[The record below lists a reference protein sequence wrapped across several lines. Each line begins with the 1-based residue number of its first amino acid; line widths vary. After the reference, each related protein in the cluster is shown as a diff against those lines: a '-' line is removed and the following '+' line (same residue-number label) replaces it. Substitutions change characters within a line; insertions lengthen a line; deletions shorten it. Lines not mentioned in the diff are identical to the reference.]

1 MPLGIDFVIPRR
13 LSPRLFTFCPWA
25 SSSSSLNVHHP
36 SFSHL
41 ARHYFALKTFQNLTA
56 VNPRRT
62 TAKLSTFCPLASYF
76 HGKHLETHSIALDF
90 AKLNFNQ
97 SYIFKVN
104 KPLVAPQPSYP
115 HSALWHRIFAVK
127 PLETH
132 SIALDFAKLNFR
144 VNKPLFTILN
154 HLINNESYE
163 GIIHF
168 FSI

>member
-1 MPLGIDFVIPRR
+1 MLSNSLVTLWVRIFAPWHWLRHPPTFITQAFHILPLGVVVVIPQRS
-13 LSPRLFTFCPWA
+13 SPKLFASCP
-25 SSSSSLNVHHP
+25 SL
-36 SFSHL
+36 FR
-41 ARHYFALKTFQNLTA
+41 AKTFQNLTA

-115 HSALWHRIFAVK
+115 HSALWHRIFTVK

-132 SIALDFAKLNFR
+132 SIALDFALQINSI
-144 VNKPLFTILN
+144 KP
-154 HLINNESYE
+154 
-163 GIIHF
+163 G
-168 FSI
+168 